1 MISILGTLV
10 HLTKYQSVV
19 EQVTGLALANKSSS
33 IVCANVHMMMEA
45 YDSAEF
51 REVVNSAD
59 IVTPDGMPLVWLMR
73 MRGNKGQ
80 ERVYGPTLMLKILEA
95 AEERGILVGFLGASS
110 DTLELLVQ
118 KMLQRYPGLKI
129 AYQCSPPFQALS
141 DEEDQH
147 ITDAIRDSGAK
158 ILFVGLGCPKQE
170 KWIHAHKK
178 RIPAVMVGVGAAFD
192 FHAGVK
198 KQAPGWMQ
206 RTGLE
211 WFFRLL
217 TEPGRLWKRYFIHNP
232 RFVIL
237 SLFEQIHY
245 WTHPKEKR

>member
-1 MISILGTLV
+1 MV
-10 HLTKYQSVV
+10 
-19 EQVTGLALANKSSS
+19 
-33 IVCANVHMMMEA
+33 MEA

-51 REVVNSAD
+51 REVVKSAD

-73 MRGNKGQ
+73 MRGYKNQ
-80 ERVYGPTLMLKILEA
+80 ERVYGPALMLRILEP
-95 AEERGILVGFLGASS
+95 AEEKGISVGFLGGSNE
-110 DTLELLVQ
+110 TLNLLVQ
-118 KMLQRYPGLKI
+118 KMVSRFPGLKI
-129 AYQCSPPFQALS
+129 AYQYSPPYRALS
-141 DEEDQH
+141 DEEDRL
-147 ITDAIRDSGAK
+147 ITDAIRNSGAK

-206 RTGLE
+206 RAGLE
-211 WFFRLL
+211 WLFRML

-245 WTHPKEKR
+245 WTYPKEKR